1 MFEAAIKP
9 AVAEAGEFLRPLDWG
24 ELVARFGATRD
35 MRALVGRAAAG
46 GNSFAA
52 RASSGLPHDYDA
64 ICRDDQPTI
73 NLEGLEGMKP
83 PEAKCLVTADK
94 VAMSDQGTR

>member
-9 AVAEAGEFLRPLDWG
+9 AVAEAGEVLRPLDWG
-24 ELVARFGATRD
+24 ELVARLGAARD
-35 MRALVGRAAAG
+35 VRALVCRPVAG

-52 RASSGLPHDYDA
+52 RASSGLPHNHGA
-64 ICRDDQPTI
+64 ISTGGQPTI
-73 NLEGLEGMKP
+73 NLDGLEGMKP